1 MEKSPSSRNPEKRSM
16 SETARGAL
24 TYVVVPLWVLAGFA
38 DWWCHRRSSI
48 ELTSGLRESAFHIVL
63 FAQMGIAVL
72 AALFLE
78 PTTAVLAALA
88 VLFVLHELTTW
99 IELRLVDPVRNVS
112 PTEQMVHSF
121 LELLPLTALLLLA
134 ASSAG
139 QSGQRATSENRFF
152 QLALAKPPLP
162 YLAALALAIMA
173 LNVLPL
179 IEEAIRCKR
188 ARKPAL
194 ASVPQEPPLFKAGDQ
209 SEEA

>member
-1 MEKSPSSRNPEKRSM
+1 MEKSPSSKNPEKRSM

-24 TYVVVPLWVLAGFA
+24 TYVVIPLWVFAGFA
-38 DWWCHRRSSI
+38 DWWCHRRSFI
-48 ELTSGLRESAFHIVL
+48 ELTSGLRESAFHFVL

-99 IELRLVDPVRNVS
+99 IELRLVDPVRYVS

-139 QSGQRATSENRFF
+139 QSGQEAASENRFF

-162 YLAALALAIMA
+162 YVAALALAITA

-179 IEEAIRCKR
+179 IEEAIRCKG

-194 ASVPQEPPLFKAGDQ
+194 ASVPQEPSVSRPATETKE
-209 SEEA
+209 S